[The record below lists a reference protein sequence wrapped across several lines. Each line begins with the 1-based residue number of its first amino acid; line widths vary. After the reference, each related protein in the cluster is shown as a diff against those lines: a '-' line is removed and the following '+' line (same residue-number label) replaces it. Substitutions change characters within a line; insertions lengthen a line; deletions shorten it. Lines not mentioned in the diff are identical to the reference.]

1 MGTVRMDAAAVRAL
15 ADRVLDGADRLDEIR
30 WPTMASDALA
40 GSAVGAAT
48 ASAAAEDRLA
58 DVVARLRTWAS
69 AVQASVAA
77 IERAELRHEGRLAGS
92 R

>member
-1 MGTVRMDAAAVRAL
+1 MGTVRMDAEAVRAL

-30 WPTMASDALA
+30 WPTLASAAVA

-48 ASAAAEDRLA
+48 EAGSVQDRVA
-58 DVVARLRTWAS
+58 DVAARMRTWAS
-69 AVQASVAA
+69 AVQTSVAS
-77 IERAELRHEGRLAGS
+77 IERAELDHRGRLDGS